1 MGMLRWFK
9 KTKKEEDPADVI
21 DSTIIEMEGAIR
33 TSIASLNQLARNY
46 KDMQDKTAQLQYEA
60 HDLGKEALKAI
71 KQNRE
76 TEAKQIL
83 AKKADCETQAKE
95 YQQIAN
101 EMENSIRKLEKQ
113 VSKMKMQ
120 LDETKSK
127 RAVLMAEYA
136 SAKTQKELA
145 QKLQDLNIHTDVFEE
160 NILQTQ
166 IEAGLESDSQD
177 PLLKEFEALN
187 TSDSTIEN
195 LKLKAEED
203 EKRLKAIQEA
213 NKQKQIELLFGK
225 DFTKTQEKKG
235 ETQDKTKLLDGFFD
249 TPTTQKPKENVN
261 DFFENTSKTKVND
274 TEDFFKNDIKKTDN
288 LDEFFDK
295 ENHLCIN
302 IDSFFQENKPKNN
315 VDDFFSK
322 QEQEEL
328 DELEKKLASML
339 DENEKKQEQKEQKQD
354 LNKKFDNF
362 FNEEKD
368 KKKRQIDDFFN
379 S

>member
-9 KTKKEEDPADVI
+9 KTKKEEDPAEVI
-21 DSTIIEMEGAIR
+21 DATIIEMEGAIR

-71 KQNRE
+71 KNNRE
-76 TEAKQIL
+76 MEAKQLL
-83 AKKADCETQAKE
+83 AKKADCEMQAKD

-160 NILQTQ
+160 NIIQTQ
-166 IEAGLESDSQD
+166 IEAGLEEERED

-187 TSDSTIEN
+187 TSDSSIEQ
-195 LKLKAEED
+195 LKLKAEQE
-203 EKRLKAIQEA
+203 EKRQKEIQEA

-225 DFTKTQEKKG
+225 DFTKPQDKKEDRQEKG
-235 ETQDKTKLLDGFFD
+235 KLLEGFFD
-249 TPTTQKPKENVN
+249 TKTNPKPKEDVNV
-261 DFFENTSKTKVND
+261 FFTNSSTKKTN
-274 TEDFFKNDIKKTDN
+274 TEDFFKNDVKKTEN
-288 LDEFFDK
+288 IDEFFDK
-295 ENHLCIN
+295 ENQLCIN
-302 IDSFFQENKPKNN
+302 IDSFFQENKPKDN

-322 QEQEEL
+322 QEQAEL
-328 DELEKKLASML
+328 DELEKKLASMT
-339 DENEKKQEQKEQKQD
+339 EEPNKKQEIK
-354 LNKKFDNF
+354 NKFDDF
-362 FNEEKD
+362 FSDEKD
-368 KKKRQIDDFFN
+368 KKKKQIDDFFN